1 MATSRSSKATNFA
14 LEYPVYLANK
24 INSNNLQT
32 AGRDFEFWTE
42 ADLSQ
47 LSAELKSNTNQLTN
61 HVPSSVAK
69 LLFLSF
75 SCQLS
80 SIRTVHCRCL
90 HLQFAKLTAWRRS
103 EFSTIFMEFLIE
115 DIKGKNKLG
124 ICGEEI

>member
-61 HVPSSVAK
+61 HVPSSVP
-69 LLFLSF
+69 LLNSYFSVFLV
-75 SCQLS
+75 SC
-80 SIRTVHCRCL
+80 
-90 HLQFAKLTAWRRS
+90 RR
-103 EFSTIFMEFLIE
+103 
-115 DIKGKNKLG
+115 
-124 ICGEEI
+124 